1 MNSQR
6 SEDSFSED
14 SFSEDSF
21 SEGSFSADR
30 LLAFLAGLALGA
42 LVGAAAMLLLAP
54 RAGKQTRSQIQ
65 KQGAKLRQHAVE
77 SMDEVVTEAGDKANQ
92 FTDSVQKQA
101 RELQQQAQELLREG
115 RK

>member
-1 MNSQR
+1 MNSDR
-6 SEDSFSED
+6 
-14 SFSEDSF
+14 
-21 SEGSFSADR
+21 SEGSFSAGR
-30 LLAFLAGLALGA
+30 LLVFLAGLVLGA

-54 RAGKQTRSQIQ
+54 RAGQQTRSQIQ
-65 KQGAKLRQHAVE
+65 KQGANLRHHAVE
-77 SMDEVVTEAGDKANQ
+77 SMEEVVTEAGDKANQ

>member
-1 MNSQR
+1 MNDHR
-6 SEDSFSED
+6 
-14 SFSEDSF
+14 
-21 SEGSFSADR
+21 SEGSFSVGR
-30 LLAFLAGLALGA
+30 LLVFLAGLALGA

-54 RAGKQTRSQIQ
+54 RAGKQTRSQLQ
-65 KQGAKLRQHAVE
+65 KQGMKLRHDAVE
-77 SMDEVVTEAGDKANQ
+77 SMEDVVTEAGDKANQ